1 MGGSPVSEAETL
13 DVLSLLNA
21 RLSEP
26 VWLFGGV
33 AVDFLV
39 GRWTRP
45 HGDIDLNADASNA

>member
-1 MGGSPVSEAETL
+1 MSGTPVSEAEILET
-13 DVLSLLNA
+13 LSLLNA

-39 GRWTRP
+39 GRWTRSP
-45 HGDIDLNADASNA
+45 SR

>member
-1 MGGSPVSEAETL
+1 MSGSPVSEVEIL
-13 DVLSLLNA
+13 DTLSLLNA

-45 HGDIDLNADASNA
+45 HGDIDLNA